1 MIGIWMM
8 AGALLLV
15 MIASELALRETKLQT
30 GLGRVLVVWALLYL
44 FAVYPL
50 FHYGDIGPLS
60 FTMFWAG
67 AFLSW
72 FGVRS
77 HIESSILLRMLVLL
91 RERPLSRTELLAK
104 YTAHYGEQAR
114 IEELFRGGLAVREGA
129 RLSVTDKGKRILRIV
144 ELLR

>member
-1 MIGIWMM
+1 MIGIWMV

-15 MIASELALRETKLQT
+15 MIASELALRGTKLQT
-30 GLGRVLVVWALLYL
+30 GLGRVLVVWAMLYL

-50 FHYGDIGPLS
+50 FHYGDIGPLP

-91 RERPLSRTELLAK
+91 RERPLSRAELLAK
-104 YTAHYGEQAR
+104 YAGHYGEQAR
-114 IEELFRGGLAVREGA
+114 IDELVRGRLAVREGA
-129 RLSVTDKGKRILRIV
+129 GLAVTAKGKGILRV
-144 ELLR
+144 VDLLR